1 VTELKDSQALRT
13 EPGQHCRPGRSESE
27 PPNPRILR
35 AATYYG
41 IRERLLA
48 PSLFRRLPVETYVVS
63 FTIALWIILSLTAP
77 NFLTENNIS
86 NMMRQTAVAAIV
98 AIGVLCTIIIAGID
112 LSVGSVVAFCGVL
125 FAQLCSH
132 GYDIPVAVVLT
143 TLAGLT
149 IGLLN
154 ALAIGRLGI
163 PAFVVTLAGLQV
175 YRGLALL
182 VSGGMTV
189 GGLPPGIKNFARG
202 DTLGLPNLFWAMM
215 CVSVAVHYML
225 RFTRTGRYL
234 YAMGSNAEAARRQGI
249 NTLRMTIVAYV
260 MSSGLAALA
269 SILLVSRLS
278 IASPSMANAYELQ
291 AIAAAVVGG
300 ASLFGGR
307 GTVLGAVVG
316 AVLFTTMGNGAVLLD
331 IDPFWEMVL
340 EGILIALVVYL
351 DNSQKRRQA
360 GF

>member
-1 VTELKDSQALRT
+1 M
-13 EPGQHCRPGRSESE
+13 RS
-27 PPNPRILR
+27 
-35 AATYYG
+35 
-41 IRERLLA
+41 LL
-48 PSLFRRLPVETYVVS
+48 RRLPVETYVVS
-63 FTIALWIILSLTAP
+63 FTVALWIILSIIAP
-77 NFLTENNIS
+77 NFFTENNIS
-86 NMMRQTAVAAIV
+86 NMMRQTSVAAIV
-98 AIGVLCTIIIAGID
+98 AIGVLCTIVIAGID

-125 FAQLCSH
+125 FAQLFAH
-132 GYDIPVAVVLT
+132 GFDLPVAVL
-143 TLAGLT
+143 LT
-149 IGLLN
+149 ILSGLIVGLLN
-154 ALAIGRLGI
+154 ALAIGTLGI
-163 PAFVVTLAGLQV
+163 PPFIVTLAGLQV

-189 GGLPPGIKNFARG
+189 GGLPPNVKEFARG
-202 DTLGLPNLFWAMM
+202 TTIGLPNLFWAM
-215 CVSVAVHYML
+215 VAVGVAVHYLL

-249 NTLRMTIVAYV
+249 NTLRITIVAYV

-307 GTVLGAVVG
+307 GSVLGAVVG

-331 IDPFWEMVL
+331 VDPFWEMVL
-340 EGILIALVVYL
+340 EGLLIALVVYL
-351 DNSQKRRQA
+351 DNLQKRRQS
-360 GF
+360 GL